1 MLSIQLSGVPGF
13 IVVDR
18 TKWCPLVLLTGL
30 NGVFSVVDR
39 IEWCPLVLMPGLCPL
54 VLMTGLN
61 CVL

>member
-30 NGVFSVVDR
+30 NGVFSVADR
-39 IEWCPLVLMPGLCPL
+39 TEWCPLVLL
-54 VLMTGLN
+54 TGLN
-61 CVL
+61 GVL